1 MALVSAA
8 EVFQFAV
15 KIEENGY
22 DFYTKYAQRL
32 DSDDEREIFQYLADE
47 ESKHIKIFS
56 RMLDGI
62 ESFKQQ
68 VNYPD
73 EYFAYL
79 QAYANNLI
87 FKSDELEKEL
97 AGIKNTK
104 AAVDFGIKRELDS
117 ILYYQ
122 EIKSFV
128 PEKERYNID
137 TIINE
142 ERKHFTTLSQM
153 KKALS

>member
-8 EVFQFAV
+8 EVLQFAV

-22 DFYTKYAQRL
+22 DFYTKYVKKL
-32 DSDDEREIFQYLADE
+32 DSENEKEVFQYLADE

-79 QAYANNLI
+79 QAYADNLCVN
-87 FKSDELEKEL
+87 FFFSRP
-97 AGIKNTK
+97 
-104 AAVDFGIKRELDS
+104 F
-117 ILYYQ
+117 
-122 EIKSFV
+122 
-128 PEKERYNID
+128 PE
-137 TIINE
+137 
-142 ERKHFTTLSQM
+142 
-153 KKALS
+153 